1 MAITEAEKTFFNRMI
16 PYMLAGKSLVQA
28 GQAVLDD
35 DQRIWL
41 ATMERSETGGAIR
54 AEIAEQVYQ
63 SIRGGATNV

>member
-1 MAITEAEKTFFNRMI
+1 MTEAEKTFFNRMVSHI
-16 PYMLAGKSLVQA
+16 MAGKSFAEA
-28 GQAVLDD
+28 GRAVLEDD
-35 DQRIWL
+35 ERIWL